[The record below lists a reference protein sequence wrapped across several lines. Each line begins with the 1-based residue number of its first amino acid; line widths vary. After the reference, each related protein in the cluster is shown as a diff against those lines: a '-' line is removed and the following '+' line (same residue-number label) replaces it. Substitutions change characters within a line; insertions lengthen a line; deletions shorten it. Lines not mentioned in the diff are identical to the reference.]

1 MIKCTVGEPRAE
13 VFRVNAAA
21 HALVVRQRLKLGCV
35 VG

>member
-21 HALVVRQRLKLGCV
+21 HALVGGQRLKLGCV